1 MDGVVLREAVK
12 DDIPAIL
19 DILETVADEER
30 WIGTETPVDRATRSE
45 RWDEKY
51 FGDGPGGDGP
61 GGDGPGRFFVVEV
74 DGVIVGYTGV
84 HNWRGLVE
92 LGMAIVDGF
101 RGKGLGSRLLQAAID
116 WSLLQG
122 AHKIT
127 LQVWPH
133 NEPAIAL
140 YERFGF
146 EHEGHL
152 HRHYPRKNGEIWGAL
167 IMGLQ
172 LEAK

>member
-1 MDGVVLREAVK
+1 MAEVLIREAVEG
-12 DDIPAIL
+12 DIPAIL
-19 DILETVADEER
+19 DVLERVAEEEI
-30 WIGTETPVDRATRSE
+30 WIGTETPVDRGKRSD

-51 FGDGPGGDGP
+51 FGDGPG
-61 GGDGPGRFFVVEV
+61 RFFVVEA
-74 DGVIVGYTGV
+74 DGSIIGYMGV

-92 LGMAIVDGF
+92 LGMAIVDGH
-101 RGKGLGSRLLQAAID
+101 RGMGLGSRLLQAGID
-116 WSLLQG
+116 WATAQG

-140 YERFGF
+140 YEKFGF

-152 HRHYPRKNGEIWGAL
+152 RRHYPRKSGEIWGAL

-172 LEAK
+172 LEGS